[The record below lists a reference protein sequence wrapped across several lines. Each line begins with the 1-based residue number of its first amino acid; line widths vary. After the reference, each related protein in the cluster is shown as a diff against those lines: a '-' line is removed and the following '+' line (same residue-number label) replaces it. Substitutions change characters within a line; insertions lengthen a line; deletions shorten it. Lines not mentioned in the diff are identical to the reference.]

1 MRYPQFLKNGGVIGF
16 VAPSFGC
23 NMDPHKSKF
32 DHARE
37 LFKERGYGEKLG
49 PNCYLGEGI
58 GISSTPEK
66 CAEELMEAY
75 LDPESDILIACAG
88 GELMCEVISRMDFRT
103 IREARPKWYL
113 GYSDNTNMIF
123 LLATLCDVAA
133 VYGPN
138 GASFGLEPWH
148 TSMEDTLGI
157 LKGSLKE
164 VHGYEKWERE
174 GLAGEENP
182 LAPWNLQEERVLR
195 LWVPWER
202 SAEANA
208 ETAGS
213 FDAFESGGAG
223 DVSQSVK
230 REVYSLAEGGG
241 RNFESDRE
249 EDIRE
254 SGRLIED
261 ARRFHGS
268 LRMRGRMIGGCM
280 DCLVNLTGTRF
291 DKVWEFQERYAEDGF
306 LWFLESCD
314 LNVFAIRR
322 AMWQMEEAGWFRY
335 VKGFLIGRPLCYGQE
350 MMGLDAYEAV
360 LAVARKYRVPVVMD
374 ADLGHLPPAMPIV
387 SGSIGTVE
395 VIGNDIRIEYEY
407 R

>member
-1 MRYPQFLKNGGVIGF
+1 MKYPKFLENDGVIGF
-16 VAPSFGC
+16 VAPAFGC
-23 NMDPHKSKF
+23 NTEPYKSRF
-32 DHARE
+32 DRARE
-37 LFKERGYGEKLG
+37 VLRERGYGEKLG

-58 GISSTPEK
+58 GISNSPEK
-66 CAEELMEAY
+66 CAGELMEGY
-75 LDPESDILIACAG
+75 LDPESDVLIACGG
-88 GELMCEVISRMDFRT
+88 GELMCEVISHVDFDR
-103 IREARPKWYL
+103 IREAEPKWYL

-123 LLATLCDVAA
+123 LLETLCDVAA

-138 GASFGLEPWH
+138 AGSFGMHPWH
-148 TSMEDTLGI
+148 ESLKDTLDI
-157 LKGSLKE
+157 LSGALRE

-174 GLAGEENP
+174 SLATAENP
-182 LAPWNLQEERVLR
+182 LAPLNLQEERVLK

-202 SAEANA
+202 
-208 ETAGS
+208 
-213 FDAFESGGAG
+213 GGA
-223 DVSQSVK
+223 ST
-230 REVYSLAEGGG
+230 
-241 RNFESDRE
+241 E
-249 EDIRE
+249 EDERD
-254 SGRLIED
+254 SGRLVED
-261 ARRFHGS
+261 ARRFHGN

-291 DKVWEFQERYAEDGF
+291 DRVREFQERYAEDGF
-306 LWFLESCD
+306 LWFLEACD
-314 LNVFAIRR
+314 LNVFSIRR

-335 VKGFLIGRPLCYGQE
+335 VKGFLIGRPLCHGQE

-407 R
+407 Q

>member
-1 MRYPQFLKNGGVIGF
+1 MRYPQFLKKGGVIGF
-16 VAPSFGC
+16 VAPAFGC
-23 NMDPHKSKF
+23 NTEPHKSKF

-37 LFKERGYGEKLG
+37 LFRKRGYGEKLG
-49 PNCYLGEGI
+49 PNCYLGEGV

-66 CAEELMEAY
+66 CAEELTEAY
-75 LDPESDILIACAG
+75 LDPESDVLIACAG
-88 GELMCEVISRMDFRT
+88 GELMCEVISQMDFKR

-133 VYGPN
+133 VYGAN
-138 GASFGLEPWH
+138 AASFGLDPWH

-164 VHGYEKWERE
+164 VRGYEKWERE
-174 GLAGEENP
+174 GLVGEENP
-182 LAPWNLQEERVLR
+182 LAPWNLQEERVLK

-202 SAEANA
+202 AAEADV
-208 ETAGS
+208 ETAGNFAAS
-213 FDAFESGGAG
+213 EPGREDA
-223 DVSQSVK
+223 
-230 REVYSLAEGGG
+230 
-241 RNFESDRE
+241 
-249 EDIRE
+249 RE

-268 LRMRGRMIGGCM
+268 LRMTGRLIGGCM

-395 VIGNDIRIEYEY
+395 VIGNDIRIGYEY